1 MATFYVRQRKKGPT
15 GVLAVVASTR
25 ESAMAAV
32 AKSAAAGEEYDVLD
46 VNLVG
51 YELVATTGPTGP

>member
-25 ESAMAAV
+25 ESALSAV
-32 AKSAAAGEEYDVLD
+32 AKSAAVGEEFDIMD
-46 VNLVG
+46 VNTIG
-51 YELVATTGPTGP
+51 YAETAVTGPTGP